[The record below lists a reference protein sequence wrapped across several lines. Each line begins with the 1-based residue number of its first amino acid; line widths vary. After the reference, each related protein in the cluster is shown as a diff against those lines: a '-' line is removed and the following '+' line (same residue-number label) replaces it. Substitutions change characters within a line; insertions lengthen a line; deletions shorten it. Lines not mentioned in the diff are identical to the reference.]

1 MSTKQRSDPPAFTP
15 LWEQRLIAAAND
27 GDHVAEARLLD
38 LYEPMIRR
46 ITGSLYLPGGER
58 EDLAQEARLGILAA
72 IRAWDP
78 NRSVPFRCF
87 AWLCAVREAR
97 MAVGAARA
105 AKHQP
110 LNRARSLHTPI
121 AEDGVPLQDTLVAT
135 GHPDDDPVAKT
146 LGRERLRAVLDGAR
160 ALTELERGALALS
173 ANDYRHR
180 DSARVLGVGERAVN
194 NALQRARRKL
204 AGPGHPIAR
213 DGLKGRASRSAIL
226 TTRHGRSF
234 AGSDRA

>member
-1 MSTKQRSDPPAFTP
+1 MSLRALPAVRGWLAATGRSDASAVDFPDRLNPCLRSPCMSTKQRSDPPAFTP
-15 LWEQRLIAAAND
+15 LWEQRLIAAAKR
-27 GDHVAEARLLD
+27 GEHVAVTQLLD
-38 LYEPMIRR
+38 RYEPMVRR

-121 AEDGVPLQDTLVAT
+121 AEDGVPLQDTLVAI
-135 GHPDDDPVAKT
+135 GHPTTTPWP
-146 LGRERLRAVLDGAR
+146 R
-160 ALTELERGALALS
+160 
-173 ANDYRHR
+173 
-180 DSARVLGVGERAVN
+180 
-194 NALQRARRKL
+194 
-204 AGPGHPIAR
+204 
-213 DGLKGRASRSAIL
+213 RSAANGCRPSSRAHARSPSSSAARSRCRL
-226 TTRHGRSF
+226 TTTGTATARGCSGW
-234 AGSDRA
+234 GSGP